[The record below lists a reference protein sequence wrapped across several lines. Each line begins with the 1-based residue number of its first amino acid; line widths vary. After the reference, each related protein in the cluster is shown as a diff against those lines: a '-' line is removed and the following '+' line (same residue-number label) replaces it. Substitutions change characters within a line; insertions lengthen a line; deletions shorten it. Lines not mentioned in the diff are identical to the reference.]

1 VLRGLGRFTGKEFL
15 QNVGQF
21 VNELNSLFGG
31 FRERAKAVYDDMK
44 GKDVAFVIVTSP
56 SPLTVAEAIFFTRK
70 LREYGIEPRAMVVN
84 RVHALPELSND
95 RAPLAGEL
103 SAFVEARGLAA
114 PSSLLPR
121 MIVATEDVRTLARR
135 DLSGLKR
142 LRKSIGEQLAY
153 VEVPEFDRD
162 VHELGSLARLSGY
175 LVGGRPVGGA
185 VGGALDDSS
194 ADSVSI
200 GAP

>member
-1 VLRGLGRFTGKEFL
+1 
-15 QNVGQF
+15 
-21 VNELNSLFGG
+21 
-31 FRERAKAVYDDMK
+31 
-44 GKDVAFVIVTSP
+44 
-56 SPLTVAEAIFFTRK
+56 
-70 LREYGIEPRAMVVN
+70 MV
-84 RVHALPELSND
+84 
-95 RAPLAGEL
+95 
-103 SAFVEARGLAA
+103 
-114 PSSLLPR
+114 
-121 MIVATEDVRTLARR
+121 VATEDARTLARR

-175 LVGGRPVGGA
+175 LVGRQAGSDVGVA
-185 VGGALDDSS
+185 VDDSS